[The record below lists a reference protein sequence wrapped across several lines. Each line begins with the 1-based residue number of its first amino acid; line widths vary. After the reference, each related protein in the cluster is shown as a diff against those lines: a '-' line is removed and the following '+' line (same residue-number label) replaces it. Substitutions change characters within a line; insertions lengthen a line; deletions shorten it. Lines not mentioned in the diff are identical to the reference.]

1 MTAEIVIRI
10 WKMIVFLVVSIALRV
25 ILAILPL
32 MMMGLVYMWMVFV
45 NHVRMEL

>member
-32 MMMGLVYMWMVFV
+32 DDDGSCICGWYL
-45 NHVRMEL
+45 